1 MNYMADMRES
11 TLPRTASN
19 TLDEHLSIMPVV
31 IVTGARQTGKSTL
44 AQKLTTEPRRFV
56 SLDNLDTRDI
66 AQRDPDALIG
76 IPEPITIDEVQ
87 RVASLLEAV
96 KSQVD
101 RDRRTGKF
109 LLTGSANLL
118 LMRNVSETLA
128 GRASYITLRPMTRRE
143 QLGIGSTGI
152 WGRLIDAPEDEWLDV
167 FRSQPDN
174 REDWRALALR
184 GGFPVPAI
192 ELKTNRQRAVWFEGY
207 VRTYLERDLLEL
219 SVIANLADFRRLMR
233 ATALRVGS
241 IANQS
246 DLGRDV
252 AISQPSVSRWLN
264 LLETSYLLVRV
275 PAYAVNRTKRLV
287 KSPKF
292 YWGDTGVAL
301 HLAQVTEPEGAHF
314 ENVVLND
321 ILAWRDSQADQS
333 EVFHW
338 RTSNGA
344 EVDFV
349 IESRNTLLPIEVKAT
364 TRPRYDD
371 ARHLG
376 TFRNE
381 YGERAKP
388 GLVIHDGERLEWLTS
403 DALAIPWWRI
413 M

>member
-19 TLDEHLSIMPVV
+19 TLDEHLGIMPVV

-301 HLAQVTEPEGAHF
+301 HLAQITEPEGAHF

-403 DALAIPWWRI
+403 DALAVPWWRI